1 MKRILVGIDGS
12 SESRAAAAF
21 AARLAKATGAGL
33 ILAGIAFESDPL
45 VDPEMKA
52 RLQAYQQ
59 QDIARITT
67 LIKGIADE
75 MARPDLAIETLV
87 ETGGPAVALAEIA
100 SRKDV
105 DMVVVGH
112 RGRSAVKRLL
122 LGSVADR
129 LVQICTKP
137 VTVVR

>member
-1 MKRILVGIDGS
+1 
-12 SESRAAAAF
+12 
-21 AARLAKATGAGL
+21 
-33 ILAGIAFESDPL
+33 
-45 VDPEMKA
+45 
-52 RLQAYQQ
+52 
-59 QDIARITT
+59 
-67 LIKGIADE
+67 
-75 MARPDLAIETLV
+75 MARPDLVIETLV

>member
-1 MKRILVGIDGS
+1 MKRILVGVDGS
-12 SESRAAAAF
+12 KESYAAASF

-45 VDPEMKA
+45 VDPEMRA
-52 RLQAYQQ
+52 RMQAYEQQ
-59 QDIARITT
+59 EIARMMTM
-67 LIKGIADE
+67 IKGIADE

-87 ETGGPAVALAEIA
+87 ETGAPAVALAEIA

>member
-1 MKRILVGIDGS
+1 MKRILVGVDGS
-12 SESRAAAAF
+12 SESRAAAGF
-21 AARLAKATGAGL
+21 AARLAEATGAGL
-33 ILAGIAFESDPL
+33 ILVGIAFEADPL

-52 RLQAYQQ
+52 RMRVFEEQE
-59 QDIARITT
+59 IARMTT
-67 LIKGIADE
+67 MIKAIADE

>member
-12 SESRAAAAF
+12 SESRAAAGF

-45 VDPEMKA
+45 VDPEMRA
-52 RLQAYQQ
+52 RMQIYEQQ
-59 QDIARITT
+59 EIARMTT
-67 LIKGIADE
+67 MIKGIAEE

>member
-1 MKRILVGIDGS
+1 MKSILVGIDGS

-45 VDPEMKA
+45 VDPEMRA
-52 RLQAYQQ
+52 RMQAYEQQ
-59 QDIARITT
+59 EIARVTT
-67 LIKGIADE
+67 MLKRIADE
-75 MARPDLAIETLV
+75 MARADMAIETLV

>member
-1 MKRILVGIDGS
+1 MKRILVGVDGS

-33 ILAGIAFESDPL
+33 ILAAIAFESDPL
-45 VDPEMKA
+45 VDREMKT
-52 RLQAYQQ
+52 RMRVFEEQE
-59 QDIARITT
+59 IIRMTT
-67 LIKGIADE
+67 MIKGIADE
-75 MARPDLAIETLV
+75 MARPGMAIETLV
-87 ETGGPAVALAEIA
+87 ETGGPAMALAEIA
-100 SRKDV
+100 SRRDV

-137 VTVVR
+137 VTMVR

>member
-45 VDPEMKA
+45 VDPEMRA
-52 RLQAYQQ
+52 RMQVYEQQ
-59 QDIARITT
+59 EIARMMTM
-67 LIKGIADE
+67 IKGIADE
-75 MARPDLAIETLV
+75 MAGSDLAIETLV
-87 ETGGPAVALAEIA
+87 ETGAPAVALAEIA

-129 LVQICTKP
+129 LVQISTRP
-137 VTVVR
+137 VTIVR